1 MTRQVDGLWS
11 IMCNERRTWRWRS
24 IPNLD
29 TVHKLIGIPRKQ
41 LHTCACCPHCLA
53 NIAITALRNQQGWK
67 KLKHTSPGNAKRPQS
82 PQTNMINH
90 QNHINHINHLCSG
103 CILHL
108 FLVMVVWWLVL
119 CLFVCLFACLLAFFS
134 GCICPTRL
142 SQLSLWHKSRLLHEA
157 KPSWDAMR
165 CQDVKCWGE
174 SSPSCGKKHG
184 KLIYA
189 RNTMAVLPKT
199 EVMIC
204 TWHLAY

>member
-82 PQTNMINH
+82 PPNKYDQPSKSYQSYQSSMFRLHTAPFPGD
-90 QNHINHINHLCSG
+90 G
-103 CILHL
+103 CLMVGSL
-108 FLVMVVWWLVL
+108 FV
-119 CLFVCLFACLLAFFS
+119 CLFVCLLACLLFSQVASVQPAFPNLAS
-134 GCICPTRL
+134 GTNPGCYMRP
-142 SQLSLWHKSRLLHEA
+142 SLPGMLCDA
-157 KPSWDAMR
+157 KTWNVGANLPHHVEKNMENLYMPGILWLYFL
-165 CQDVKCWGE
+165 
-174 SSPSCGKKHG
+174 
-184 KLIYA
+184 KL
-189 RNTMAVLPKT
+189 K
-199 EVMIC
+199 
-204 TWHLAY
+204 